1 MEQDTKAAKKSR
13 DRAQAAAG
21 GGVGLLQSFFFNK
34 KPTHPVPATPA
45 NPAATPRVGQR
56 SDGSRDAGSSGGKLS
71 PTATSRGSR
80 EGARKLIKQAVPN
93 DFAGRSWD
101 GYLHHVKFLVALLH
115 VGTSLMPKNLIKIL
129 GHYLGYTPSFEKGLS
144 LLASCCTKR
153 GMRRP
158 CAAAVLEL
166 LVFREFRQPGAGS
179 DGRVGGGAGRDEA
192 LARAT
197 ALDDA
202 QVALES
208 FYAAFPVVPLLSVP
222 HAKALQASGE
232 FEEAYEL
239 CLMAQE
245 VVEQSALK
253 GGGMGPAHEPHILWL
268 QLAQS
273 SFFLQRWSRAL
284 EFFNRIVEGVSRVC
298 LGD

>member
-115 VGTSLMPKNLIKIL
+115 VGTSLMPKNLIKVRAWRRRQQRRL
-129 GHYLGYTPSFEKGLS
+129 FFPQGL
-144 LLASCCTKR
+144 A
-153 GMRRP
+153 
-158 CAAAVLEL
+158 
-166 LVFREFRQPGAGS
+166 
-179 DGRVGGGAGRDEA
+179 GGGGIFIYCLPQSLCTHD
-192 LARAT
+192 
-197 ALDDA
+197 
-202 QVALES
+202 
-208 FYAAFPVVPLLSVP
+208 
-222 HAKALQASGE
+222 HA
-232 FEEAYEL
+232 
-239 CLMAQE
+239 
-245 VVEQSALK
+245 
-253 GGGMGPAHEPHILWL
+253 
-268 QLAQS
+268 
-273 SFFLQRWSRAL
+273 
-284 EFFNRIVEGVSRVC
+284 
-298 LGD
+298 